1 MVTLINPANGSPL
14 VKVGETYVDGAGNTF
29 PIVRHVPRFVT
40 ESNYTDNFG
49 FQWNTFEK
57 TQIDKDTPDQLSL
70 SKERF
75 FAESG
80 WRAEDLAGKDVLEAG
95 SGAGRFS
102 QIVLDFTQANLYSI
116 DYSDA
121 VSANYRNNGHHGDRL
136 HLFQAS
142 IYELPFPDNS
152 FDKVFCFGVLQHTPD
167 FRKSVHALIAK
178 AKPGAEIVADFYAV
192 NGWWTKLHAKYI
204 FRPIT
209 KRWSHETLLRR
220 IEANVGWMMK
230 LCAFNQRIGIG
241 RWVNR
246 FIPIVDIA
254 GTIPPNLSQDQLREW
269 VVLDTFDMFSPEH
282 DHPQRIS
289 TVKQWFED
297 AGARVTFGDVV
308 KFGNNFCAATVRAIK
323 RSR

>member
-1 MVTLINPANGSPL
+1 MVTLINPANGLPL
-14 VKVGETYVDGAGNTF
+14 TKSGDAYVDSAGTTF
-29 PIVRHVPRFVT
+29 PIVRNVPRFVT

-49 FQWNTFEK
+49 FQWNRFQK
-57 TQIDKDTPDQLSL
+57 TQIDKETPDQLSL

-75 FAESG
+75 FVESR
-80 WRAEDLAGKDVLEAG
+80 WDREDLTGKNVLEVG

-102 QIVLDFTQANLYSI
+102 QIVLDFTKATLYSI

-121 VSANYRNNGHHGDRL
+121 VSANFRNNGHHGDRL
-136 HLFQAS
+136 NLFQAS
-142 IYELPFPDNS
+142 VYDMPFPDNS

-167 FRKSVHALIAK
+167 FRKSVHALVAK
-178 AKPGAEIVADFYAV
+178 AKPGAEIIVDFYAI

-209 KRWSHETLLRR
+209 KRWSHETLLKR
-220 IEANVGWMMK
+220 IEDNVDWMMK
-230 LCAFNQRIGIG
+230 LCAFTQKIGIG
-241 RWVNR
+241 RFVNR

-254 GTIPPNLSQDQLREW
+254 GTIPPNLSKDQLREW

-289 TVKQWFED
+289 TVKRWFEE
-297 AGARVTFGDVV
+297 AGTTVTFADTL
-308 KFGNNFCAATVRAIK
+308 KFGNDFAAATVRAVK
-323 RSR
+323 R